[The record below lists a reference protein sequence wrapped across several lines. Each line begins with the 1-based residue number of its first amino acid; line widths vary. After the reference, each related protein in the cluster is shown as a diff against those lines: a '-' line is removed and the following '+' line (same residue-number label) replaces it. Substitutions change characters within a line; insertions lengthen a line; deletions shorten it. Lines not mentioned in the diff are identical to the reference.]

1 MRGLNRFFSQWQ
13 NWVGVI
19 LLLVYAVLAV
29 AAPVLSPQDPKN
41 PGPFLVK
48 GRINERQ
55 PQPPSA
61 TNPLGTLPGQVDVFH
76 TIVWGAGDALTFSFT
91 VVFFTAL
98 FGVIYGAVAGYLG
111 GWVNGFLM
119 RIADAFL
126 AFPVI
131 AGVVF
136 FQQLVIMTISSQGGY
151 YLRGELFGMEDY
163 TGKPTLLQTLFN
175 LIDPLMLSLILFS
188 WMSYA
193 RLINANVITLK
204 NTEFVQAAR
213 ALGASPLRV
222 IFRHLIPNSIS
233 PAIILAAR
241 DIGNVVLF
249 QATLTFIHIGG
260 NSPWGE
266 LLYMGRNWVIGPN
279 GNLFRHWWV
288 FMPATLAVLLFGVG
302 WNLIG
307 DGLAEA
313 LEPSTAAYKKSSFLK
328 LKQKKAKVE
337 LQSPTALPAIRP
349 DHNPIVAL
357 KRPFTS
363 PLAEN
368 DSLLQVARDAIAEH
382 QMDRAMHAYS
392 HMLQHH
398 RHISEIRHDLVQL
411 ARQFPRHAMIWTLLG
426 DALTQEGN
434 CEYANKAYEQ
444 ARNLTQ

>member
-1 MRGLNRFFSQWQ
+1 MNRFFSHWQ
-13 NWVGVI
+13 NWVGVF
-19 LLLVYAVLAV
+19 LLLVYVFLAV
-29 AAPVLSPQDPKN
+29 AAPVLSPQDSKN

-48 GRINERQ
+48 GRVNERQ

-76 TIVWGAGDALTFSFT
+76 TIVWGSGDALTFSFT

-136 FQQLVIMTISSQGGY
+136 FQQLVIMTITSQGGY
-151 YLRGELFGMEDY
+151 FFRGELFGMEDY

-188 WMSYA
+188 WMPYS
-193 RLINANVITLK
+193 RLINAIVITLK
-204 NTEFVQAAR
+204 NTEFIQAAR
-213 ALGASPLRV
+213 ALGASPFRV
-222 IFRHLIPNSIS
+222 IFRHLVPNSIS
-233 PAIILAAR
+233 PAIVLVAR

-279 GNLFRHWWV
+279 GNLFKHWWV
-288 FMPATLAVLLFGVG
+288 FMPATLAVLLFGIA

-313 LEPSTAAYKKSSFLK
+313 FEPSTAAYKKSSFHK
-328 LKQKKAKVE
+328 SKQKKTKAE
-337 LQSPTALPAIRP
+337 AQSPTSLPAIRP
-349 DHNPIVAL
+349 ALGPIAAS
-357 KRPFTS
+357 KH
-363 PLAEN
+363 PLITEN
-368 DSLLQVARDAIAEH
+368 DSLLQVARDAISEH
-382 QMDRAMHAYS
+382 NLDQAMHAYS
-392 HMLQHH
+392 HLLQHH

-411 ARQFPRHAMIWTLLG
+411 ARRFPRHAMIWILLG

-434 CEYANKAYEQ
+434 REYASKAYEQ

>member
-1 MRGLNRFFSQWQ
+1 MRGLNRFFSHWQ
-13 NWVGVI
+13 NWVGVF

-29 AAPVLSPQDPKN
+29 AAPVLSPQDLKN
-41 PGPFLVK
+41 PGSFLVK
-48 GRINERQ
+48 GRVNERQ

-111 GWVNGFLM
+111 GWINGFLM

-136 FQQLVIMTISSQGGY
+136 FQQLVNMTIATQGGY
-151 YLRGELFGMEDY
+151 YLQGELFGMEDY
-163 TGKPTLLQTLFN
+163 AGKPTFLQTLFN
-175 LIDPLMLSLILFS
+175 LVDPLMLSLILFS
-188 WMSYA
+188 WMPYS
-193 RLINANVITLK
+193 RMINAIIITLK
-204 NTEFVQAAR
+204 NTEFIQAAR
-213 ALGASPLRV
+213 ALGASPFRV

-233 PAIILAAR
+233 PAIVLVAR

-279 GNLFRHWWV
+279 GNLFKHWWV
-288 FMPATLAVLLFGVG
+288 FVPATLAVLLFGIA

-307 DGLAEA
+307 DGLTEA
-313 LEPSTAAYKKSSFLK
+313 FEPSTAAHENSSFYK

-337 LQSPTALPAIRP
+337 TQAQTALLEIRP
-349 DHNPIVAL
+349 ELNPIVAS
-357 KRPFTS
+357 KRPSIS
-363 PLAEN
+363 PVTEN
-368 DSLLQVARDAIAEH
+368 DSLLQVARDAIAG
-382 QMDRAMHAYS
+382 QNMDQAMHAYS
-392 HMLQHH
+392 HLLQHH

-411 ARQFPRHAMIWTLLG
+411 ARQFPRHAIIWTLLG

-434 CEYANKAYEQ
+434 REYASKAYEQ

>member
-1 MRGLNRFFSQWQ
+1 MRGLNRFFSRWQ
-13 NWVGVI
+13 NWVGVF
-19 LLLVYAVLAV
+19 LLLAYAVLAV

-61 TNPLGTLPGQVDVFH
+61 TNLLGTLPGQVDVFH

-91 VVFFTAL
+91 VVFFTAF
-98 FGVIYGAVAGYLG
+98 FGVIYGAIAGYFG

-151 YLRGELFGMEDY
+151 YLQGELFGMEDFA
-163 TGKPTLLQTLFN
+163 GKPTFLQTLFN
-175 LIDPLMLSLILFS
+175 LVDPLMLSLILFS
-188 WMSYA
+188 WMPYS
-193 RLINANVITLK
+193 RMINAMVITQK
-204 NTEFVQAAR
+204 NTEFIQAAR
-213 ALGASPLRV
+213 ALGASPFRV

-233 PAIILAAR
+233 PVIVLVAR

-260 NSPWGE
+260 SSPWGE
-266 LLYMGRNWVIGPN
+266 LLYMGRNWVIGPH
-279 GNLFRHWWV
+279 GNLFRYWWV
-288 FMPATLAVLLFGVG
+288 FVPATLAVLLFGIG

-307 DGLAEA
+307 DGLTEA
-313 LEPSTAAYKKSSFLK
+313 FEPSTAAYKKSSFYK
-328 LKQKKAKVE
+328 LKQKKAEVE
-337 LQSPTALPAIRP
+337 TQALIVQPAIQTEL
-349 DHNPIVAL
+349 NPVVAS
-357 KRPFTS
+357 KRLSIS
-363 PLAEN
+363 PVTEN
-368 DSLLQVARDAIAEH
+368 DSLLQVARDAIAE
-382 QMDRAMHAYS
+382 QNMDQAMHAYS
-392 HMLQHH
+392 HLLQHH
-398 RHISEIRHDLVQL
+398 RYIGEIRHDLVQL
-411 ARQFPRHAMIWTLLG
+411 ARQFPRHAIVWTLLG

-434 CEYANKAYEQ
+434 REYANKAYEQ